1 MISVNPPTGLLPVV
15 AQVFPA
21 GTKLTVAPCRSA
33 YTVLIRD
40 ESFIVKPLRVGA
52 GRANLIGKLL
62 SENRACPVLPRL
74 VKPEGCGHY
83 WWHGGNRYL
92 VTRRLP
98 GREADYRQSSDLSA
112 AIATMAEF
120 HRYTR
125 QFTQTLK
132 QGWALLVYEPERE
145 WERYLN
151 EMETCRRLAVR
162 ASDPWS
168 RQYLRVWHYFS
179 NQAWLALQAVRA
191 RNVPEVKVICYHD
204 WAWHNL
210 IRYGNQAYLVDFDYM
225 LIDLPAHD
233 RANLI
238 ARYLRLYDW
247 SREAL
252 LKLLWLFDRFYPWRC
267 GELSLLRVYLLFPY
281 DYWILGRQYYLEK
294 QPWSA
299 KYFQDQWQRKIEPY
313 LKREKILDLLERI

>member
-1 MISVNPPTGLLPVV
+1 MISINSVTGLLPVV
-15 AQVFPA
+15 VQAFSDGAELAV
-21 GTKLTVAPCRSA
+21 VPCRSA
-33 YTVLIRD
+33 YTVLFRD

-52 GRANLIGKLL
+52 GQANLIGKLL
-62 SENRACPVLPRL
+62 SENCACPVLPCL
-74 VKPEGCGHY
+74 VKPEGRGHY

-98 GREADYRQSSDLSA
+98 GREADYCQSSDLSA
-112 AIATMAEF
+112 AIAAMAEF
-120 HRYTR
+120 HHYTQRY
-125 QFTQTLK
+125 TQTLK
-132 QGWALLVYEPERE
+132 QGWSLLVYEPERE
-145 WERYLN
+145 WRRYLS
-151 EMETCRRLAVR
+151 EMETCRRLAAR
-162 ASDPWS
+162 SGDSWS
-168 RQYLRVWHYFS
+168 RQYLRLWCYFR
-179 NQAWLALQAVRA
+179 NQAWLALRDVRA
-191 RNVPEVKVICYHD
+191 RNVPEVKAICYHD

-210 IRYGNQAYLVDFDYM
+210 IRYGHQAYLIDFDYM
-225 LIDLPAHD
+225 LIDRPAHD

-252 LKLLWLFDRFYPWRC
+252 IKVLGLFDRFYPWRC
-267 GELSLLRVYLLFPY
+267 GELSLLRIYLLFPY

-294 QPWSA
+294 QPWSV